1 MDTEKSRFFI
11 VVPPGLE
18 RAALY
23 ELHRFY
29 SDVFQTTLSE
39 FEQFPGGIEVALPL
53 VQGLQLNFLKIP
65 VRVLLRL
72 ASREISSEDDF
83 IAFIKEQE
91 WGLFGTYRKIYVSSR
106 TSELRFKENL
116 ENIFKRKAN
125 LKQDK
130 AGSDIYIRFFRDECT
145 FSIDTSGE
153 DLYVRG
159 GDKWVGEAPLRDNIA
174 AGILQFSVQ
183 GISNF
188 QDWVLVDPVVG
199 SGTFLLEANNM
210 HLASPRTYGFQTWKI
225 PLVKEVVVPEIVQS
239 SMMDFHHLYG
249 FDLDE
254 KVVRMAEKNMRSAH
268 LQKATIAQ
276 RDAFD
281 KKGILKED
289 HKKLVIMNPPY
300 GKRIKIKERNYFPEL
315 LESVISWTQADRLGI
330 IVPRGVML
338 SHPDYEMVR
347 SLDML
352 NSGIEIFFYLFLKRE
367 KVADKVPGS

>member
-1 MDTEKSRFFI
+1 MDIEKCRFFI

-29 SDVFQTTLSE
+29 GDVFETTLSE
-39 FEQFPGGIEVALPL
+39 FEQFPGGIEVVLPL

-72 ASREISSEDDF
+72 ASREIHREEDF
-83 IAFIKEQE
+83 IAFIKEQD
-91 WGLFGTYRKIYVSSR
+91 WGLFGTYRKVYVSSR

-125 LKQDK
+125 LKHDK

-145 FSIDTSGE
+145 LSIDTSGD

-159 GDKWVGEAPLRDNIA
+159 EDKWVGEAPLRDNIA

-199 SGTFLLEANNM
+199 SGTFLWEAYNM
-210 HLASPRTYGFQTWKI
+210 HVPSKRTFGFQSWKI
-225 PLVKEVVVPEIVQS
+225 PRVKDVTAPEMIKS
-239 SMMDFHHLYG
+239 SVMNFHHLYG
-249 FDLDE
+249 FDIDE
-254 KVVRMAEKNMRSAH
+254 KVVRMAEKNMRS
-268 LQKATIAQ
+268 LRIKKASIAQ

-281 KKGILKED
+281 KNGLFKED
-289 HKKLVIMNPPY
+289 RKKLVIMNPPY
-300 GKRIKIKERNYFPEL
+300 GKRIKIKERNYFPQL

-330 IVPRGVML
+330 IVPRGVLL
-338 SHPDYEMVR
+338 SHPGYEMVR

-367 KVADKVPGS
+367 NVVEKAPSS